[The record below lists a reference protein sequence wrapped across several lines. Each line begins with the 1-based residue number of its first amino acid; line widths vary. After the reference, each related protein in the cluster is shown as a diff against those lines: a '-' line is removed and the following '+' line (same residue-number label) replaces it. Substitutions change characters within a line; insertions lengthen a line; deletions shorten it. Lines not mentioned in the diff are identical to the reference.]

1 MGQRWSVRLGRVVVV
16 VAATAVTMTG
26 CGASSTSQS
35 TGGSAAGATGSAAAT
50 SPEDA
55 ALASAKAVASA
66 ITSGDPANGG
76 GPGAAACAAFTAD
89 EVAEFVGVP
98 LGAPEVNGPQG
109 TQCQWLS
116 ADGESSAE
124 VQIVP
129 LDYWEPHSDEAV
141 PGVDGDS
148 FLGEA
153 FGGWEAGA
161 KDGGKQVVLV
171 GVAGP
176 AAGKDTV
183 AEFLKLALE
192 RL

>member
-1 MGQRWSVRLGRVVVV
+1 MGQRWSQGLGVVVV
-16 VAATAVTMTG
+16 VAAATLTG
-26 CGASSTSQS
+26 CGGSASSE
-35 TGGSAAGATGSAAAT
+35 GAAGPSAAVTDAAAGGT
-50 SPEDA
+50 ASEDG

-66 ITSGDPANGG
+66 ITSADPDNGG
-76 GPGAAACAAFTAD
+76 GAGAAACSAFTPE
-89 EVAEFVGVP
+89 EVAAFVGVP
-98 LGAPEVNGPQG
+98 LQTPEVNGPMG

-129 LDYWEPHSDEAV
+129 MDYWEPHSDEAV
-141 PGVDGDS
+141 PGVEGDS

-176 AAGKDTV
+176 KAGEDTV